1 MAKFLT
7 INKKLYFMKEENFYQ
22 KVGYLSIGKV
32 WHSRSIIAKNTFNY
46 RLFYL
51 FINLDKISDNK
62 SSLFS
67 VNRFNLF
74 SFYED
79 DYFKL
84 NQNSLNNHKITITDY
99 IRNLLIREGVPHHIK
114 NIMLLTHPRVLGKC
128 FNPVSFYFCIND
140 DDDLVAVIAEVS
152 NTFKETHYY
161 IINNQDYSKIMNN
174 HPYYAN
180 KEFFVSP
187 FFERKGEYCFFFDYN
202 PHQIK
207 NNIRIKID
215 YYQEGEIS
223 IKTGLSVDFQDLT
236 NFNIIQDFLK
246 IPLMNYKVIFL
257 IHWQALIL
265 LKKGVKR
272 FKKPIELVKKFTK
285 SYLRN

>member
-1 MAKFLT
+1 
-7 INKKLYFMKEENFYQ
+7 MKEGNFYN

-32 WHSRSIIAKNTFNY
+32 WHSRSAIAKNSFNY

-51 FINLDKISDNK
+51 FLNLDKVKDK
-62 SSLFS
+62 KTSLFS
-67 VNRFNLF
+67 INHFNLF
-74 SFYED
+74 SFYEN

-84 NQNSLNNHKITITDY
+84 SRNSLNNPTIADY
-99 IRNLLIREGVPHHIK
+99 IRNLLNKEGMAYNIK

-128 FNPVSFYFCIND
+128 FNPVSFYLCIND
-140 DDDLVAVIAEVS
+140 NNDLVAVIAEVN

-161 IINNQDYSKIMNN
+161 IINNNDYSKITNN

-187 FFERKGEYCFFFDYN
+187 FFARNGEYCFYFDYN
-202 PHQIK
+202 PNDVK

-215 YYQEGEIS
+215 YYQEGKIS
-223 IKTGLSVDFQDLT
+223 IKTGLSVDFQDLSD
-236 NFNIIQDFLK
+236 FNIIKAFLK

-272 FKKPIELVKKFTK
+272 FKKPLELVKKFTK
-285 SYLRN
+285 SYLKNN